1 MRRIDHLHLG
11 RSPTPGQFAKQVL
24 PQPSTRPA
32 HKAVING
39 CRRAIF
45 GRAIAPAASA
55 LENMHDPA
63 DDPAI
68 VYPLDAA
75 HIPRQIRPNSS
86 PLLVAQPKQ
95 ILAHDPDPLPKTNQ
109 DRILRAQMLMSF
121 DPSTICVAMVSAK
134 KSTPTNSSSISTI
147 NSSRSS
153 QSRPRSS
160 VRCVSS
166 VTSLVSIPRYSAI

>member
-1 MRRIDHLHLG
+1 
-11 RSPTPGQFAKQVL
+11 
-24 PQPSTRPA
+24 
-32 HKAVING
+32 
-39 CRRAIF
+39 
-45 GRAIAPAASA
+45 
-55 LENMHDPA
+55 MHDPA

-121 DPSTICVAMVSAK
+121 DPNLLPDDVFALKLDETYRGAGRHLLRLIQIGKTKFSGGG
-134 KSTPTNSSSISTI
+134 
-147 NSSRSS
+147 
-153 QSRPRSS
+153 
-160 VRCVSS
+160 
-166 VTSLVSIPRYSAI
+166 Y